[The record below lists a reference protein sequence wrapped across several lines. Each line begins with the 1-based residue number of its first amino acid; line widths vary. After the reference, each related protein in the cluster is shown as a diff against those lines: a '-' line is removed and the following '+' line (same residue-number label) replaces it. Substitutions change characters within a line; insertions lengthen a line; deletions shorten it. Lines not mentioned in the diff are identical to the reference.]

1 LASYKPADA
10 FKPEPLRFLAAP
22 FVSGNCFK
30 KRSIIHPRRFRT
42 ETMLQPIAT
51 KTIRILIADDH
62 PIVRQGLVSI
72 LEEEPDMDIVG
83 EADNGKE
90 AIALFRQHQPDI
102 VLLDLR
108 MPIMGGVEAITTI
121 RTQYPDA
128 CIIMLTI
135 YDTDE
140 DIYQGLRAGAKA
152 YLLKD
157 TPCDEILEVIRAV
170 CEGRRYI
177 PLPISD
183 KYIAR
188 LERQALSAREQEVLK
203 QIATGKSNRDIGAF
217 LGITEHT
224 VKFHA
229 NNLLD
234 KLGAIDRT
242 QAVVIALRQGLLHL

>member
-1 LASYKPADA
+1 MFQS
-10 FKPEPLRFLAAP
+10 
-22 FVSGNCFK
+22 
-30 KRSIIHPRRFRT
+30 T
-42 ETMLQPIAT
+42 TT

-72 LEEEPDMDIVG
+72 LEEEPDMAIVG
-83 EADNGKE
+83 EANNGQE
-90 AIALFRQHQPDI
+90 AVNLFQRHQPDI
-102 VLLDLR
+102 TLLDLR
-108 MPIMGGVEAITTI
+108 MPTMSGVEAIIAI
-121 RTQYPDA
+121 RREFPNA

-140 DIYQGLRAGAKA
+140 AIYQGLRAGAKA

-170 CEGRRYI
+170 YEGQRYI
-177 PLPISD
+177 PLSISD
-183 KYIAR
+183 RYIAR
-188 LERQALSAREQEVLK
+188 IERRELSAREQQVLEG
-203 QIATGKSNRDIGAF
+203 IAAGKNNRDIGAE

-242 QAVVIALRQGLLHL
+242 QAVVIALRQGILHL

>member
-1 LASYKPADA
+1 MSQAI
-10 FKPEPLRFLAAP
+10 
-22 FVSGNCFK
+22 N
-30 KRSIIHPRRFRT
+30 T
-42 ETMLQPIAT
+42 T
-51 KTIRILIADDH
+51 TIRILIADDH

-72 LEEEPDMDIVG
+72 LEEEPDMAIVG
-83 EADNGKE
+83 EANHGQE
-90 AIALFRQHQPDI
+90 AVELFRQHQPDI
-102 VLLDLR
+102 ALLDLR
-108 MPIMGGVEAITTI
+108 MPRMSGVEAIAAI
-121 RTQYPDA
+121 REEFPKA

-157 TPCDEILEVIRAV
+157 TPCNEILEVIRAV
-170 CEGRRYI
+170 YEGQRYI

-188 LERQALSAREQEVLK
+188 IERRELSARERQVLEG
-203 QIATGKSNRDIGAF
+203 IAAGKNNRDIGSE

-234 KLGAIDRT
+234 KLGAVDRT
-242 QAVVIALRQGLLHL
+242 QAVVMALRQGILHL